1 MYNQIIARSLYNNK
15 NHNLSIRSRNWEGTE
30 TLL

>member
-1 MYNQIIARSLYNNK
+1 MYNQIARSLYNNK